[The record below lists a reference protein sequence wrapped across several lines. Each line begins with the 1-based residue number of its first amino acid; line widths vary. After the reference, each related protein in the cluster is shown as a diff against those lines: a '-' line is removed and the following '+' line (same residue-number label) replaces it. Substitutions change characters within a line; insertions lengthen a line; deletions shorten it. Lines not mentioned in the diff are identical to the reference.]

1 MESPSKLA
9 QRRRCEVSPVG
20 VFLLFSSAGV
30 LDSPRT
36 VGILSFSMTSVGSG
50 VSLDSPATVG
60 VFGFGEVG
68 VDGVDGTGFTG
79 LPGVTGEGGV
89 YGFGSGGF
97 GPGGVVVFV
106 FVTMNPLEASPLI
119 EEV

>member
-1 MESPSKLA
+1 MDIPSKLA
-9 QRRRCEVSPVG
+9 QRRRWEVSPVG

-36 VGILSFSMTSVGSG
+36 VGTLSFSMTAVGSG

-79 LPGVTGEGGV
+79 LLGVTGDGGV

-97 GPGGVVVFV
+97 VP
-106 FVTMNPLEASPLI
+106 
-119 EEV
+119 EELLS

>member
-1 MESPSKLA
+1 M
-9 QRRRCEVSPVG
+9 G

-79 LPGVTGEGGV
+79 LAGVTGEGGYTDSDREDSAPAV
-89 YGFGSGGF
+89 WLSSY
-97 GPGGVVVFV
+97 
-106 FVTMNPLEASPLI
+106 L
-119 EEV
+119 